1 LIGGY
6 ALKTFI
12 PFTRYTR
19 DCDFALRKARG
30 WRIDKLKEIMPKDY
44 SVDAFEKR
52 GTYGFLRCIKF
63 VRYDGLRIKISTD
76 FMEGEIR
83 GRGEKEIILID
94 EKMIKN
100 RKFVKI
106 PIADDFVKLP
116 VPSYVDYFIM
126 KIVSA
131 RPSDIRD
138 IASLILDNG
147 LPKQIQKRIKEILP
161 YPEIFKAKLSRRI
174 IPEIK
179 GKTFLDSW
187 RGAFATTRY
196 MEEDRRKVIRELQE
210 LSHSI

>member
-1 LIGGY
+1 MRL
-6 ALKTFI
+6 
-12 PFTRYTR
+12 
-19 DCDFALRKARG
+19 
-30 WRIDKLKEIMPKDY
+30 E
-44 SVDAFEKR
+44 VE
-52 GTYGFLRCIKF
+52 
-63 VRYDGLRIKISTD
+63 
-76 FMEGEIR
+76 E
-83 GRGEKEIILID
+83 EKEIILID